1 MRFTRAVILEADPT
15 ESDSFGLVSRNQTFT
30 MLPFPTE
37 IVKTSSAET
46 VPYFSSDQLGFT
58 SVLFACSQACTKP
71 TLATGVEDT
80 AEIA

>member
-1 MRFTRAVILEADPT
+1 
-15 ESDSFGLVSRNQTFT
+15 